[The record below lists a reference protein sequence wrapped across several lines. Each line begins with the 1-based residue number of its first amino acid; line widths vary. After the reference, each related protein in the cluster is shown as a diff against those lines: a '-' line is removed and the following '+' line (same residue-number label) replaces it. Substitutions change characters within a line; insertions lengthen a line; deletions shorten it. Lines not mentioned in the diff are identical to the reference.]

1 MIAHNNS
8 HQGSPHPAFGSMSAA
23 SGSTAGSSYEKIK
36 CVFLGDGAVG
46 KTSLIVSYTTNGYP
60 SEYIPTAIDT
70 YDVVVHVS
78 ISKNMF
84 QNVLYFFGLYS
95 YICSYKY
102 IISNCHRLMES
113 QLRLKCATLRV
124 KMISIH

>member
-84 QNVLYFFGLYS
+84 QNVLYVYFWAIFIYLF
-95 YICSYKY
+95 
-102 IISNCHRLMES
+102 L
-113 QLRLKCATLRV
+113 
-124 KMISIH
+124 

>member
-1 MIAHNNS
+1 MIGHNNS
-8 HQGSPHPAFGSMSAA
+8 HQGSPHPAFGSLSAA

-78 ISKNMF
+78 IFEICQELYPIKVKN
-84 QNVLYFFGLYS
+84 
-95 YICSYKY
+95 IYKCL
-102 IISNCHRLMES
+102 IT
-113 QLRLKCATLRV
+113 K
-124 KMISIH
+124 

>member
-1 MIAHNNS
+1 MIGHMNS
-8 HQGSPHPAFGSMSAA
+8 HQGSPHPAFGSISAA

-78 ISKNMF
+78 NLDNMAGGIY
-84 QNVLYFFGLYS
+84 QIWKDYKPIGL
-95 YICSYKY
+95 
-102 IISNCHRLMES
+102 
-113 QLRLKCATLRV
+113 
-124 KMISIH
+124 SIHITNFDVRN

>member
-78 ISKNMF
+78 IRKNML
-84 QNVLYFFGLYS
+84 QNLLCVCLVLGLYS
-95 YICSYKY
+95 YICFYF
-102 IISNCHRLMES
+102 IIYHPID
-113 QLRLKCATLRV
+113 TG
-124 KMISIH
+124 

>member
-84 QNVLYFFGLYS
+84 QNVLYFRATRHDF
-95 YICSYKY
+95 KY
-102 IISNCHRLMES
+102 IMSNCHRLMES

>member
-78 ISKNMF
+78 IRKNML
-84 QNVLYFFGLYS
+84 QNLLCLGLYS
-95 YICSYKY
+95 YICFYF
-102 IISNCHRLMES
+102 IIYHPID
-113 QLRLKCATLRV
+113 TG
-124 KMISIH
+124 

>member
-78 ISKNMF
+78 ISTNMF
-84 QNVLYFFGLYS
+84 QNVMYFRATRHDFE
-95 YICSYKY
+95 YIM
-102 IISNCHRLMES
+102 SNCHRLMES

>member
-1 MIAHNNS
+1 MIGHNTS
-8 HQGSPHPAFGSMSAA
+8 HQGSPHLAFGSLSAA

-78 ISKNMF
+78 NLFCVPNRIKQSYRSS
-84 QNVLYFFGLYS
+84 LPYS
-95 YICSYKY
+95 VSNIKY
-102 IISNCHRLMES
+102 LSHS
-113 QLRLKCATLRV
+113 
-124 KMISIH
+124 

>member
-1 MIAHNNS
+1 MIGHNNS
-8 HQGSPHPAFGSMSAA
+8 HQGSPHLAFGSLSAA

-70 YDVVVHVS
+70 YDVVVHVR
-78 ISKNMF
+78 MF
-84 QNVLYFFGLYS
+84 YYFLLCIFANALDI
-95 YICSYKY
+95 ICFE
-102 IISNCHRLMES
+102 IIR
-113 QLRLKCATLRV
+113 
-124 KMISIH
+124 I

>member
-1 MIAHNNS
+1 MIGHMNS
-8 HQGSPHPAFGSMSAA
+8 HQGSPHPAFGSISAA

-78 ISKNMF
+78 NMDNMARGIY
-84 QNVLYFFGLYS
+84 QVW
-95 YICSYKY
+95 KD
-102 IISNCHRLMES
+102 
-113 QLRLKCATLRV
+113 
-124 KMISIH
+124 

>member
-78 ISKNMF
+78 ISTNML
-84 QNVLYFFGLYS
+84 QNVLYVYFGLYS
-95 YICSYKY
+95 YICSYLIY
-102 IISNCHRLMES
+102 N
-113 QLRLKCATLRV
+113 V
-124 KMISIH
+124 